1 LSVLVSRDRTRHRR
15 AVLTLTLA
23 LAAGFSGA
31 LTAQPAQPA
40 PAASQPPAVGNLQA
54 APPSAVTVEPST
66 QAAALVF
73 FNRPIVTL
81 KATVLGRRPSDR
93 TAAAVKAL
101 DEVVDSGIISPIEVS
116 PFEGGVL
123 VRVGTRA
130 VFGLTSLDVDE
141 LSGESLDAVAQQT
154 VTHLRQA
161 LAEAR
166 EARAP
171 IALLRAALVALLALA
186 LTVGVLR
193 VIAWAHD
200 AVNGRLSAVAE
211 RTVARSQIADLGVLR
226 ASRLLELQQRLAA
239 TLFIGLG
246 LVVSYVGVTFVLRQ
260 FPYTRPWGESM
271 KTFLLLNVERLGA
284 SMLNAIPGLFTVI
297 LIALFARVV
306 ARLIRVWFDAV
317 QRGRIKAR
325 LIHPDTAQPTRR
337 LLTALVWLFAIVM
350 AYPYLPGSQSEAF
363 KGMSVFLGLMVTF
376 GSTGLVN
383 QIMGGF
389 MITYSRALRLGDF
402 VRIGDVEGT
411 VVHLGVLSTKI
422 KTLFNEE
429 VTVPNA
435 VVVGQ
440 TITDYTRI
448 GETEGVFTPTSV
460 TIGYDAPWRQVHA
473 MLLQAAERT
482 PDLRR
487 EPKPLVVQASLD
499 DFYVKYTL
507 LVSLERQETRLRTFD
522 ALNANIQDVFNEHGV
537 QIMSPNYVLD
547 PAAPKV
553 VAKKDWFAA
562 PARPDPHVEVAG

>member
-1 LSVLVSRDRTRHRR
+1 MSRDRTRHRR

-31 LTAQPAQPA
+31 LTAQPA
-40 PAASQPPAVGNLQA
+40 PAASQPAAVGNLQA

-123 VRVGTRA
+123 VRVGPRA

-325 LIHPDTAQPTRR
+325 LVHPDTAQPTRR

-482 PDLRR
+482 PGLRR
-487 EPKPLVVQASLD
+487 EPKPAVIQASLD

-562 PARPDPHVEVAG
+562 PARPDPHVEIAG